1 MAVETESDY
10 VTPSPR
16 ENGNPR
22 QDVVLENPALY
33 YSAVKKDKQN
43 LRKKVVRHAD
53 VNDYDYDGG
62 WVGCPLSGCLGL
74 YFCVMQQVVSYDTPL

>member
-1 MAVETESDY
+1 MACRPALLAVETESDY
-10 VTPSPR
+10 VTPSLR

-43 LRKKVVRHAD
+43 LRKKVVRHND
-53 VNDYDYDGG
+53 VNNSDYKYGG
-62 WVGCPLSGCLGL
+62 VEQPFSECLGL
-74 YFCVMQQVVSYDTPL
+74 TFCVMKII

>member
-43 LRKKVVRHAD
+43 LRKKVVRPAN
-53 VNDYDYDGG
+53 VNDYHNDGN
-62 WVGCPLSGCLGL
+62 WVG
-74 YFCVMQQVVSYDTPL
+74 

>member
-1 MAVETESDY
+1 MAVKAEFDH

-53 VNDYDYDGG
+53 VSHSDHDGG
-62 WVGCPLSGCLGL
+62 WLG
-74 YFCVMQQVVSYDTPL
+74 

>member
-1 MAVETESDY
+1 M
-10 VTPSPR
+10 TPSPR

-62 WVGCPLSGCLGL
+62 WVG
-74 YFCVMQQVVSYDTPL
+74 

>member
-1 MAVETESDY
+1 MAVKTECDY

-16 ENGNPR
+16 ENDNPR

-53 VNDYDYDGG
+53 VNDSHYDKG
-62 WVGCPLSGCLGL
+62 WLG
-74 YFCVMQQVVSYDTPL
+74 

>member
-1 MAVETESDY
+1 MAVKTESDH
-10 VTPSPR
+10 VTPSSR

-53 VNDYDYDGG
+53 VSDSDYD
-62 WVGCPLSGCLGL
+62 WLG
-74 YFCVMQQVVSYDTPL
+74 

>member
-1 MAVETESDY
+1 MCHPALVAVETESDH

-33 YSAVKKDKQN
+33 YSAVKKDKPN

-53 VNDYDYDGG
+53 
-62 WVGCPLSGCLGL
+62 LAH
-74 YFCVMQQVVSYDTPL
+74 

>member
-1 MAVETESDY
+1 MCRPALEADEAESDY

-43 LRKKVVRHAD
+43 LRKKVVRHND
-53 VNDYDYDGG
+53 VNNYDYDHGG
-62 WVGCPLSGCLGL
+62 VGRPFSECLGFK
-74 YFCVMQQVVSYDTPL
+74 FCVMNEV